1 MHRAPIPI
9 LFDGEDILAVHKPE
23 GIASIR
29 ERRTAG
35 PFLQGLLAEQLGCR
49 LYVVHRLDKD
59 VSGVIL
65 FARTAEAHRSLNLQF
80 ESREVGK
87 SYRALVYGEVREDEG
102 VIDEPLREFGSGR
115 VAVDRHRGRAC
126 RTEFQVVD
134 RLAGW
139 TLLEI
144 TPLTGRRHQIR
155 AHLYSIGHPVAG
167 DPLYGDW
174 RSRQGM
180 SRLMLHAGRISF
192 RLAERGTITV
202 EAPCP
207 ESFECV
213 LEAIA

>member
-1 MHRAPIPI
+1 MHPPPIQI
-9 LFDGEDILAVHKPE
+9 LFDEENVLAVYKPE

-29 ERRTAG
+29 ERHKES
-35 PFLQGLLAEQLGCR
+35 PFLQGLLADQLGCR

-80 ESREVGK
+80 ESREVEK
-87 SYRALVYGEVREDEG
+87 SYRALVYGALPEDEG

-115 VAVDRHRGRAC
+115 VAVDRERGRAC
-126 RTEFQVVD
+126 RTEFRVVD

-139 TLLEI
+139 TLLEV

-167 DPLYGDW
+167 DPLYGDR
-174 RSRQGM
+174 RSRLGM
-180 SRLMLHAGRISF
+180 SRLMLHAGSITF
-192 RLAERGTITV
+192 RLPERGTTTV

-207 ESFECV
+207 ESFERRM
-213 LEAIA
+213 EAIA